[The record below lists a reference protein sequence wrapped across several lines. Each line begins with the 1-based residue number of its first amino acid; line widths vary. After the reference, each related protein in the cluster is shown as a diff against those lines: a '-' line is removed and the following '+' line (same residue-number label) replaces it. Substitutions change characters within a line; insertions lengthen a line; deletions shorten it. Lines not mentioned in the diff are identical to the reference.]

1 MRRRSETVVAMLLF
15 ACAGCAIAF
24 VVFYAIDR
32 LGRNTQV
39 MGLALGGA
47 LIFLAVALMVTAARL
62 VVSEELEHDYPEPE
76 HPEEQQAIEQVVA
89 ESGDRLTRKRLLKTA
104 AGLAGGAVGAALV
117 VPAASLGPVVSSAPL
132 YDTPWRRGLR
142 LVDDKGRPWR
152 ALDIEPKNFYTAYPE
167 GADRDLIGSPL
178 VVIRLDPAELHLPA
192 DRAGWA
198 PQGILAYSKVC
209 THAACAI
216 ALFRTPKFEPTQ
228 PRPALVCPCH
238 YSTFDPSRAGEVIA
252 GPAGRA
258 LPQLPLYVDP
268 AGVLRAAGNFSGPVG
283 PSWSGVRSGRAT

>member
-89 ESGDRLTRKRLLKTA
+89 ESGDRLTA
-104 AGLAGGAVGAALV
+104 ARWA
-117 VPAASLGPVVSSAPL
+117 
-132 YDTPWRRGLR
+132 RRSWC
-142 LVDDKGRPWR
+142 RP
-152 ALDIEPKNFYTAYPE
+152 
-167 GADRDLIGSPL
+167 
-178 VVIRLDPAELHLPA
+178 
-192 DRAGWA
+192 
-198 PQGILAYSKVC
+198 
-209 THAACAI
+209 
-216 ALFRTPKFEPTQ
+216 
-228 PRPALVCPCH
+228 PR
-238 YSTFDPSRAGEVIA
+238 S
-252 GPAGRA
+252 
-258 LPQLPLYVDP
+258 
-268 AGVLRAAGNFSGPVG
+268 
-283 PSWSGVRSGRAT
+283 VRW